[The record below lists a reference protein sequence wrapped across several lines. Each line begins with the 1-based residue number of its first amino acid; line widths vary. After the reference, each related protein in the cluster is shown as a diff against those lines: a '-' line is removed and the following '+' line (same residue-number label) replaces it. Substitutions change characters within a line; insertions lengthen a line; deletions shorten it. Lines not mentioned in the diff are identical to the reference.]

1 MKWLA
6 PARLGARPRSA
17 LTGGLLALALALWA
31 SAAPAQ
37 SVHLV
42 LKWKQAQ
49 GASAYELQIA
59 RDSAF
64 VEVVLQTR
72 TTAPAYRWEHLP
84 EATHWWRVRA
94 VDADGRPSEWSRP
107 RTVSVDST
115 VPALLR
121 PSEGAKAWCGKPVE
135 VELEPSVLVKEYQLE
150 VSRRPDFASP
160 TLLRQA
166 TPRFSLEALAPG
178 PWYAR
183 AGAVDVR
190 GRQTGPGPT
199 RAFVVRVAAP
209 HLAPTADAWL
219 SAAQPAL
226 TWEELPCAASYLV
239 ELVDELGVRVAT
251 PTAEPRLTFKATAAG
266 DFRWRVAA
274 VDEGGT
280 TGEWS
285 PEARFRVKLPSP
297 QPRGEQVR
305 VAAELSWSPVPS
317 AVSYRVVVSVDQGQ
331 AREGSEPSAQEARG
345 EEARVLVGLSSGTQW
360 RTPPLEVGRYR
371 WQVEAKDA
379 RGHVSALSPPRSFE
393 RLLVSPLPA
402 PEFLGPPP
410 KVEVGARLEVSWGP
424 VEGATEYQVE
434 LDGEALAAIGATTFG
449 SGPLSEGWHRVR
461 VRALAAPLKES
472 PYSSALEVFA
482 GVPPVV
488 AAEVVV
494 AGDRVTVG
502 VVDRLGR
509 PVSGVTPTFAAQR
522 GGLAGV
528 AEEDGRWTM
537 RWRPPPSGEDV
548 LEVTVGDFR
557 ARHPLRWRRG
567 SGWLAASLGFIANG
581 GAVGSAWGA
590 VTAGVPL
597 PWLDDRL
604 GLELRV
610 GVYGAVA
617 TTVVGG
623 ATYHAAAWLVPGSL
637 LVSWQER
644 LGDWR
649 VRGAAGPSA
658 QLAVVRVNELGET
671 TVLPGLELSASVSR
685 RLGPGRVELELG
697 FLYARLDS
705 PLARLNAGGAG
716 LRLGYVLEL

>member
-1 MKWLA
+1 MRRLA
-6 PARLGARPRSA
+6 PAHLGARAPSA
-17 LTGGLLALALALWA
+17 LTASLLALALWA
-31 SAAPAQ
+31 SLAPAQ
-37 SVHLV
+37 SVRLV
-42 LKWKQAQ
+42 LKWKEAQ

-84 EATHWWRVRA
+84 EATHWWRVRS
-94 VDADGRPSEWSRP
+94 VDADGRPSEWSLP
-107 RTVSVDST
+107 RTVSVDSA

-121 PSEGAKAWCGKPVE
+121 PSEGTKAWCGKPVE

-160 TLLRQA
+160 TVLRQA
-166 TPRFSLEALAPG
+166 TPRFALEALAPG

-199 RAFVVRVAAP
+199 RSFVVRVAAP
-209 HLAPTADAWL
+209 RLKPTTDAWL
-219 SAAQPAL
+219 SAAQLAL
-226 TWEELPCAASYLV
+226 AWDELPCAASYLV
-239 ELVDELGVRVAT
+239 ELVDELEARVAT
-251 PTAEPRLTFKATAAG
+251 PAAEPKLTFKATAAG
-266 DFRWRVAA
+266 DSRWRVAA
-274 VDEGGT
+274 VDEDGT

-305 VAAELSWSPVPS
+305 HAAELSWSPVPS
-317 AVSYRVVVSVDQGQ
+317 AVSYRVVVT
-331 AREGSEPSAQEARG
+331 AEGVEPSALEGPALKARIL
-345 EEARVLVGLSSGTQW
+345 EGLSSGTQW

-371 WQVEAKDA
+371 WQVEARDA

-393 RLLVSPLPA
+393 RLVVSPLPA
-402 PEFLGPPP
+402 PELQAHLAQ
-410 KVEVGARLEVSWGP
+410 VEVGARLEVSWGP

-434 LDGEALAAIGATTFG
+434 LDGEALAATGATTFR
-449 SGPLSEGWHRVR
+449 SGRLVEGWHWVR
-461 VRALAAPLKES
+461 VRALATPLKES
-472 PYSSALEVFA
+472 PYSSPLEVFA

-488 AAEVVV
+488 AAQVVV

-509 PVSGVTPTFAAQR
+509 PVSGATPTFAAQR

-548 LEVTVGDFR
+548 LEVTVGDFL
-557 ARHPLRWRRG
+557 ARHPLRWRR

-590 VTAGVPL
+590 VTAGVPV

-604 GLELRV
+604 GVELRV
-610 GVYGAVA
+610 GVYGAEA
-617 TTVVGG
+617 TTVLGG

-658 QLAVVRVNELGET
+658 QLAVVRVNEVGAMRVLGET
-671 TVLPGLELSASVSR
+671 TVLPGVELSASVSR
-685 RLGPGRVELELG
+685 LLGPGRVELELG

-705 PLARLNAGGAG
+705 SLARLNAGGAG
-716 LRLGYVLEL
+716 VRLGYVLEL